1 MSGPDGSPRSATAW
15 EIFVLASCARLAQ
28 FPQVHLAPKF
38 PPGRLNLA
46 LRTQLPFTENE
57 LLVALIDN
65 DAGGFQNEIILTTSR
80 LYWSER
86 DLADAG
92 SRNGLSSSVAIRVY
106 GVDYAL
112 IPQGACVVPSGE
124 ESVQIALGS
133 GQSLPLQGG
142 GKDLAEALASYLRTV
157 GDAARKGVDPSLDG
171 LDPGLVRRITLA
183 LPKVAEATK
192 RMRSLNSDLHKFRRD
207 LMAATP
213 HIVVTP
219 LLLAACILVFVVM
232 VTSRVDRV
240 DPFWPSAQQLRLWGA
255 NDGALVA
262 LRHEVWRLPASVF
275 IHGGVIHLAVN
286 MWCLFNIGPLVEKF
300 FGNVGTAVLYL
311 AAGVG
316 GAIVS
321 MALSGRASVG
331 ASGAIFGL
339 IGALLAFLLINR
351 RSVPATVL
359 TPLRSSALS
368 FVVFNTLFAA
378 AVPNI
383 DQWAHMGGLV
393 TGFLGGLMLIRP
405 WPVIRSRWLTLRRL
419 TLGLALVGAV
429 LGAGFAAVRWTERT
443 LPPRARL
450 DDFMDQAAPAID
462 EFNAVSQALPQV
474 AELEAQSKSAATRQ
488 DLSQTLR
495 KLQARAAA
503 NRGRLGRIVT
513 PDPSLQSICQAL
525 IAGQSAQIATLAAGL
540 EYLETRT
547 PECLTGPSGVRAGR
561 AAMMRA
567 GHDFQNRQRAFL
579 ETHGLLTRS
588 HDPGR

>member
-1 MSGPDGSPRSATAW
+1 MNGPDETPWPTTAW
-15 EIFVLASCARLAQ
+15 ETFVLASCARLAQ

-46 LRTQLPFTENE
+46 LRTQLPLMENE
-57 LLVALIDN
+57 LLVALIDS

-92 SRNGLSSSVAIRVY
+92 DRNGLKSSVAIRAY

-142 GKDLAEALASYLRTV
+142 GSELAEALAGYLRTV
-157 GDAARKGVDPSLDG
+157 GDAARKGGDPSLDG
-171 LDPGLVRRITLA
+171 LDPGLVRRIALA
-183 LPKVAEATK
+183 LPKVAEVTR
-192 RMRSLNSDLHKFRRD
+192 RMHTLNRDLDTFRRD

-213 HIVVTP
+213 RVVVTP
-219 LLLAACILVFVVM
+219 LLLTACILMYVVM
-232 VTSRVDRV
+232 VASGVN
-240 DPFWPSAQQLRLWGA
+240 PFLPSAQQLLSWGA
-255 NDGALVA
+255 NDGARVA
-262 LRHEVWRLPASVF
+262 LRHEAWRLPTSVF
-275 IHGGVIHLAVN
+275 IHGGVLHLAVN
-286 MWCLFNIGPLVEKF
+286 MWCLFNIGPLVERF
-300 FGNVGTAVLYL
+300 FGNVATAVLYL

-316 GAIVS
+316 GAIAS
-321 MALSGRASVG
+321 MALSGRPSVG

-339 IGALLAFLLINR
+339 LGALLAFLLINR

-359 TPLRSSALS
+359 SPLRSSALS

-393 TGFLGGLMLIRP
+393 TGFLSGLVLIRP

-419 TLGLALVGAV
+419 TLGLALVAAV
-429 LGAGFAAVRWTERT
+429 LGAGFATVRWRERT
-443 LPPRARL
+443 LPPLARL

-474 AELEAQSKSAATRQ
+474 DELEARSASVATRQ
-488 DLSQTLR
+488 ELSRTLR

-503 NRGRLGRIVT
+503 NLGRLGRIVT
-513 PDPSLQSICQAL
+513 ADPSLQSICQAL
-525 IAGQSAQIATLAAGL
+525 IDGQTAQIATLAAEL

-547 PECLTGPSGVRAGR
+547 PEGLTAPSGVLAGQ

-567 GHDFQNRQRAFL
+567 GHDFQNRRRAYL
-579 ETHGLLTRS
+579 EAHGLVTRS
-588 HDPGR
+588 PNPGR

>member
-1 MSGPDGSPRSATAW
+1 MNGPDETPQPTTAW
-15 EIFVLASCARLAQ
+15 ETFVLASCARLAQ

-46 LRTQLPFTENE
+46 LRTQLPLMENE
-57 LLVALIDN
+57 LLVALIDS
-65 DAGGFQNEIILTTSR
+65 DAAGFQNEIILTTSR

-92 SRNGLSSSVAIRVY
+92 SRNGLKSSAAIRAY

-112 IPQGACVVPSGE
+112 IPQGAGVVPSGE

-142 GKDLAEALASYLRTV
+142 GSELAEALAGYLRTV

-171 LDPGLVRRITLA
+171 LDPRLVRRIALV
-183 LPKVAEATK
+183 LPKVAEAT
-192 RMRSLNSDLHKFRRD
+192 RQMRTLNRDLNTFRRD

-213 HIVVTP
+213 HVVVTP
-219 LLLAACILVFVVM
+219 LLLAACILVFLVM
-232 VTSRVDRV
+232 VMRGV
-240 DPFWPSAQQLRLWGA
+240 DPFLPSAQQLLLWGA
-255 NDGALVA
+255 NDGARVM
-262 LRHEVWRLPASVF
+262 LRHEAWRLPASVF
-275 IHGGVIHLAVN
+275 IHGGLIHLAVN
-286 MWCLFNIGPLVEKF
+286 MWCLFNIGPLVERL
-300 FGNVGTAVLYL
+300 FGNVVTAVLYL

-316 GAIVS
+316 GAIAS
-321 MALSGRASVG
+321 MAALPGRVSVG

-339 IGALLAFLLINR
+339 LGALLAFLLINR

-359 TPLRSSALS
+359 SPLRSSALS

-393 TGFLGGLMLIRP
+393 TGFLGGLVLIRP

-429 LGAGFAAVRWTERT
+429 LGAGFAAVRWRERT
-443 LPPRARL
+443 LPPLARL

-462 EFNAVSQALPQV
+462 ELNAVSQALPRDD
-474 AELEAQSKSAATRQ
+474 ELKAQAASAATRQ
-488 DLSQTLR
+488 DLSQRLR
-495 KLQARAAA
+495 KLQTRTAA
-503 NRGRLGRIVT
+503 NLGRLGRIVT
-513 PDPSLQSICQAL
+513 PDPSLQSLCQAL
-525 IAGQSAQIATLAAGL
+525 IAGQNAQIATLAAGL

-547 PECLTGPSGVRAGR
+547 PECLTGPSGVLAGR
-561 AAMMRA
+561 AAMSRA
-567 GHDFQNRQRAFL
+567 VDDFQNRQRAFL
-579 ETHGLLTRS
+579 ETHGLVTRS
-588 HDPGR
+588 PDPGR